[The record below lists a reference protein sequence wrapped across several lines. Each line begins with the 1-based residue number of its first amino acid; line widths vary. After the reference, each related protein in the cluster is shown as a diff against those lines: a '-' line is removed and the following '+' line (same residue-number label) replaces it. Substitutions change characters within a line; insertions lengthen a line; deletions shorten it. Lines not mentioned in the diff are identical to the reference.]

1 MGGQL
6 LRTPGQGPIVVAT
19 PDGRTGPEDGPT
31 GRGNLAPATVHA
43 MRAELQRRV
52 QRYGWDRAS
61 AVYESLWRD
70 QLAPAQEALVD
81 AADLRP
87 GERVLD
93 VACGTGLV
101 TFAAARKVGPH
112 GWVLGTDISGS
123 MVDAARARALE
134 EGVDNVE
141 FVRKDAEDLGLANA
155 SFHAVLCALGLMYV
169 PDVELAARE
178 MRRVARP
185 GGRVVVAV
193 WGKRNAC
200 GWAPVFPITE
210 AEVKTDVCPLF
221 FHLGEEAMLQR
232 LFASAQ
238 LELTELRRITTT
250 LRYSSAEAACDAA
263 FVGGPVALAWSR
275 FDEPTRQR
283 VRATYTREIE
293 PWRNGQGYAIP
304 AQFVVA
310 AARTN

>member
-1 MGGQL
+1 
-6 LRTPGQGPIVVAT
+6 
-19 PDGRTGPEDGPT
+19 
-31 GRGNLAPATVHA
+31 

-52 QRYGWDRAS
+52 QRYGWDRAT
-61 AVYESLWRD
+61 AVYESLWQD
-70 QLAPAQEALVD
+70 QLAPAHGALIEA
-81 AADLRP
+81 AALSA

-93 VACGTGLV
+93 VACGTGLA
-101 TFAAARKVGPH
+101 TFAAARRVGPH

-123 MVDAARARALE
+123 MVDAARARALQD
-134 EGVDNVE
+134 GVDNVE
-141 FVRKDAEDLGLANA
+141 FVRKDAEDLGLADA

-169 PDVELAARE
+169 PDPDIAMRE
-178 MRRVARP
+178 IRRVLRP

-193 WGKRNAC
+193 WGKRNEC
-200 GWAPVFPITE
+200 GWSPVFPITE

-221 FHLGEEAMLQR
+221 FNLGEEAVMQR
-232 LFASAQ
+232 LFESAR
-238 LELTELRRITTT
+238 LELTELRRIATT

-283 VRATYTREIE
+283 VRASYTREIE
-293 PWRNGQGYAIP
+293 PWRTNQGYAIP

-310 AARTN
+310 AARTNCNTAGSSTNSGRSK